1 MDDNQFFSK
10 VCAMRKFQ
18 KQYFKTRDVQVL
30 RQSKAVEKEIDDE
43 IAARFAAK
51 QTNIFDYENR

>member
-1 MDDNQFFSK
+1 MDDKQFFSK

-51 QTNIFDYENR
+51 RFFRNN